1 MVNGYDVTKHPE
13 EVRACL
19 GYMPDFFGVYTDM
32 KVWEY
37 LDFFAAAYRV
47 PRGKR
52 PGLIS
57 DVLELTDLTY
67 KRDEYVETLSRGM
80 QQRLCLAKT
89 LVHDP
94 DILLLDEPASG
105 LDPRARIEIRE
116 LLQELCRMKK
126 TILISSHILPE
137 LAELCSKVAII
148 EAGKLVMAGSVAEI
162 SNATRRRGEAGH
174 PPALPRRRSAARS
187 LCVGRISSPPTIVEG
202 EVEAIYRGQPERPA
216 PAARRAGGRGLPG
229 AVVLRARDEPGDAL
243 HAGDQGDRVMRSDLE
258 AGLYRRFASTRA
270 WVFTSCGCACEASAR
285 LLGALHLRRIAAV
298 VFLLGDVGHR
308 LGKRHRR
315 SAEPPIGTWAAGSSW

>member
-1 MVNGYDVTKHPE
+1 MIEIHGLTKKFGKMTAVDDMTFTVERGDAFGFVGPNGAGKTTTIRMLSTLLAPDAGTAHVNGYDVTTHPE

-47 PRGKR
+47 PRPRR

-67 KRDEYVETLSRGM
+67 KRDAYVETLSRGM

-94 DILLLDEPASG
+94 EILLLDEPASG

-137 LAELCSKVAII
+137 LAELCNKVAII
-148 EAGKLVMAGSVAEI
+148 EAGKLVMAGSVADI
-162 SNATRRRGEAGH
+162 SAQLEGGVKLGIRLLDRQEECCTFLCGRPDIKSAT
-174 PPALPRRRSAARS
+174 
-187 LCVGRISSPPTIVEG
+187 VVEG
-202 EVEAIYRGQPERPA
+202 EVEAIYRGDPEEQHFVLSA
-216 PAARRAGGRGLPG
+216 LVQAGF
-229 AVVLRARDEPGDAL
+229 
-243 HAGDQGDRVMRSDLE
+243 RVQAFQEQEMDLE
-258 AGLYRRFASTRA
+258 TLYMRVTKGIVS
-270 WVFTSCGCACEASAR
+270 
-285 LLGALHLRRIAAV
+285 
-298 VFLLGDVGHR
+298 
-308 LGKRHRR
+308 
-315 SAEPPIGTWAAGSSW
+315 